1 MRPTP
6 VTTQAFGD
14 LKQEISK
21 TILALDCLEVPIIY
35 IDEYSVHQDAIGNYN
50 WAPKR

>member
-1 MRPTP
+1 MSFKRISMRPTP

-21 TILALDCLEVPIIY
+21 TRLLGGAYNILMNIVFI
-35 IDEYSVHQDAIGNYN
+35 
-50 WAPKR
+50 KM